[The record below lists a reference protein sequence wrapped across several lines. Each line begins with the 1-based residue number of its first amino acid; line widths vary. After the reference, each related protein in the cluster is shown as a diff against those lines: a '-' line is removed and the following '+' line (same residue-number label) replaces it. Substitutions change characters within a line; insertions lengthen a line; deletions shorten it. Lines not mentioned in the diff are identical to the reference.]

1 MKIERD
7 EYGYYE
13 AEDNTRRYLKINGEE
28 AERKVDKHYPQT
40 LNNKKYPTYRN
51 YLALDGIRGTLKS
64 HQDYDTIEG
73 HIKDALNREL
83 PLPVRRMHF
92 DIVGHLIHDMSFKDD
107 EEKDSL
113 IVVENNK
120 ITLNGH
126 DSHIPFTKQNTDSER
141 LKKLELEC
149 QRLREVLAN
158 YQKSS
163 GLAQIA
169 DEFDRS
175 VIRKIEGLYGRG
187 LNSDEAYLLGRCLEG
202 YGPNRTLS
210 AVQNSIMT
218 NNPLRAAYGMLR
230 GGAVGKKMNRGEIPE
245 PKVRTANV
253 DFLEE

>member
-1 MKIERD
+1 M
-7 EYGYYE
+7 
-13 AEDNTRRYLKINGEE
+13 
-28 AERKVDKHYPQT
+28 
-40 LNNKKYPTYRN
+40 
-51 YLALDGIRGTLKS
+51 
-64 HQDYDTIEG
+64 
-73 HIKDALNREL
+73 L
-83 PLPVRRMHF
+83 PLLQDLSKEAFAVYLVLKARVDEKPKKMGMTLMEISRLAN
-92 DIVGHLIHDMSFKDD
+92 VGVSSAEMCLQELNGKG
-107 EEKDSL
+107 L